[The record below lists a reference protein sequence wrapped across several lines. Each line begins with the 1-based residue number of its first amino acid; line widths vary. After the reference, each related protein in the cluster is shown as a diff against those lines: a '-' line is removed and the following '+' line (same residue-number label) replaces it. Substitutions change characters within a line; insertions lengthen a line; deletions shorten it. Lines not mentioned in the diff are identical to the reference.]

1 MPYYPET
8 TVVRGL
14 VRIHRERKLPPMT
27 ISRQNSHLHVG
38 MPIEAMNVVLQGDL
52 LKDYRIIDVGRFF
65 NTYDAE
71 RLEGIIQVEAGN
83 TVKAGQE
90 LARRGRG
97 RRGKTLKSP
106 SDGVVIQVQD
116 GRIVLQLAEDMIEI
130 PSKLQGEIEAVTQN
144 AVQVAGSGALIQCAW
159 GNGGFCYGVYR
170 FLPTEGFVGLSKLD
184 VRISEFRQ
192 TVLISPYPVS
202 KGDLLVAQQQEAA
215 GVVAPSMPSDLRKFA
230 MQLKFP
236 VLLTEG
242 FGQRRPSAAI
252 YNLLQTNVGRQA
264 TFDAIVPDRWSW
276 NRPEIIIPLPPGGM
290 TPPAPAV
297 DQPLEVGMQVRV
309 IRAPW
314 DGLMG
319 EVVELPA
326 SAQIIDNGLRLPCAK
341 VRFADGRTGLVP
353 LANLELL
360 G

>member
-14 VRIHRERKLPPMT
+14 VRIHRERKLPPQAVP
-27 ISRQNSHLHVG
+27 RQNTHMHVG
-38 MPIEAMNVVLQGDL
+38 MPVEAMNIVLQGDL
-52 LKDYRIIDVGRFF
+52 LKDYRIIDVGDFF
-65 NTYDAE
+65 NTHDPE
-71 RLEGIIQVEAGN
+71 RLAGIIQVEAGQS
-83 TVKAGQE
+83 VKVGEE

-97 RRGKTLKSP
+97 RRGKVLKSP
-106 SDGVVIQVQD
+106 SAGIVTQIER
-116 GRIVLQLAEDMIEI
+116 GRIVLQLAEETLEI
-130 PSKLQGEIEAVTQN
+130 PSKIQGEVEAATGN
-144 AVQVAGSGALIQCAW
+144 AVQVMGSGALIQCAW

-170 FLPTEGFVGLSKLD
+170 FLPEEGFVSLSKLD
-184 VRISEFRQ
+184 VRISEYRQ

-242 FGQRRPSAAI
+242 FGQRRPTAAI

-264 TFDAIVPDRWSW
+264 TFDAVIPDRWSW
-276 NRPEIIIPLPPGGM
+276 NRPEILIPLPSGGM
-290 TPPAPAV
+290 TPPVPAV
-297 DQPLEVGMQVRV
+297 DQPLEVGAQVRAV
-309 IRAPW
+309 RAPW

-319 EVVELPA
+319 EVAELPA
-326 SAQIIDNGLRLPCAK
+326 SAQVIENGLRLPCAK
-341 VRFADGRTGLVP
+341 VRFANGRTGLVP